1 MFCTDVLRPQ
11 TPLRENINC
20 YCAAEIVHDIV
31 DTLSLLRSNQEEEE
45 TAGAPVATTIDADNI
60 SGHKQIGKA
69 MGHAANGLTRLAR

>member
-45 TAGAPVATTIDADNI
+45 TAAPVVTTIDADNI
-60 SGHKQIGKA
+60 SGHNRIGKA
-69 MGHAANGLTRLAR
+69 MGHAANRLTRLAR